1 MPRDTLTR
9 DQIVRAAI
17 EVLDAEG
24 VEGLNMRRL
33 GTWLGAAA
41 TAVYWHVKSKDELLV
56 LAADELWGEI
66 ELPDPVQVGWR
77 EAAAVM
83 ARNLHAMVLRHPWL
97 VTAMSTHLIY
107 GPGKARHDNHL
118 IGVYEAAGFSGRR
131 VDWAMNAVFVFALGQ
146 ALGEASDAAWRRK
159 VRRSGGDPEEQ
170 VREVVERITEIA
182 SLFPRLRARA
192 EAPGDDE
199 PDQSFEFGLQAVLD
213 GLEARLGAR

>member
-9 DQIVRAAI
+9 EQIVRAAV

-33 GTWLGAAA
+33 GTWLGTAA
-41 TAVYWHVKSKDELLV
+41 TAVYWHVRSKDELVV
-56 LAADELWGEI
+56 LAADEVWSEI
-66 ELPDPVQVGWR
+66 ELPDPDRVGWR
-77 EAAAVM
+77 EAAAAM

-97 VTAMSTHLIY
+97 VTAMSTHLIH

-118 IGVYEAAGFSGRR
+118 IGVYEAAGFTGRQ

-146 ALGEASDAAWRRK
+146 ALGEASDAAWQRR

-170 VREVVERITEIA
+170 VRAAVARITETA
-182 SLFPRLRARA
+182 SQFPRLRARMD
-192 EAPGDDE
+192 APGDDG

-213 GLEARLGAR
+213 GLEARLGPR